1 MPHLVGL
8 LITAIAISAY
18 LSYYYCSKERI
29 MTIST
34 EKHFHAKKRLAT
46 AVFTP
51 ESILI
56 SLTDF
61 RNVYSSTPDLR
72 VKLIRHG
79 VRAVE
84 VKDMVRMMDTAQDK
98 IFKFLRLSTAT
109 INRKASRDEELSA
122 DDSERV
128 VGMSNLIGQ
137 VQTMVEQ
144 SGNAEGFDAAK
155 WVAHW
160 LEEPIPALG
169 GACPANY
176 MDTMEGQKL
185 VSNLL
190 ATMQSGAYA

>member
-1 MPHLVGL
+1 M
-8 LITAIAISAY
+8 SA
-18 LSYYYCSKERI
+18 LSDKRPQ
-29 MTIST
+29 
-34 EKHFHAKKRLAT
+34 AKKALMT
-46 AVFTP
+46 KVFSSKQQP
-51 ESILI
+51 KSDLI

-61 RNVYSSTPDLR
+61 RIVFDSTPAIKVR
-72 VKLIRHG
+72 LIRKG

-84 VKDMVRMMDTAQDK
+84 VKDMVRMMDTSQDK

-109 INRKASRDEELSA
+109 VNRKASRDEELSTE
-122 DDSERV
+122 DSERV

-137 VQTMVEQ
+137 VQAMVEQ
-144 SGNAEGFDAAK
+144 SGNPAGFDAAK

-169 GACPANY
+169 GECPASY

-190 ATMQSGAYA
+190 SMMQSGAYA

>member
-1 MPHLVGL
+1 MTKVF
-8 LITAIAISAY
+8 S
-18 LSYYYCSKERI
+18 SKQQPK
-29 MTIST
+29 SD
-34 EKHFHAKKRLAT
+34 
-46 AVFTP
+46 
-51 ESILI
+51 LI

-61 RNVYSSTPDLR
+61 RIVFDSTPAIKVR
-72 VKLIRHG
+72 LIRKG

-84 VKDMVRMMDTAQDK
+84 VKDMVRMMDTSQDK

-109 INRKASRDEELSA
+109 VNRKASRDEELSTE
-122 DDSERV
+122 DSERV

-137 VQTMVEQ
+137 VQAMVEQ
-144 SGNAEGFDAAK
+144 SGNPAGFDAAK

-169 GACPANY
+169 GECPASY

-190 ATMQSGAYA
+190 SMMQSGAYA

>member
-1 MPHLVGL
+1 
-8 LITAIAISAY
+8 
-18 LSYYYCSKERI
+18 

-34 EKHFHAKKRLAT
+34 QKRPQAKKAHPAT
-46 AVFTP
+46 AFAP
-51 ESILI
+51 KQPAEPSLM

-61 RNVYSSTPDLR
+61 RNVYGSTPALR
-72 VKLIRHG
+72 VRLIRQG

-84 VKDMVRMMDTAQDK
+84 VKDMVRMMDTPQDR

-122 DDSERV
+122 QDSERV
-128 VGMSNLIGQ
+128 LGMSNLIGQ
-137 VQTMVEQ
+137 VQAMVEQ
-144 SGNAEGFDAAK
+144 SGNPEGFDAAK

-169 GACPANY
+169 GECPASY

-185 VSNLL
+185 ISNLL
-190 ATMQSGAYA
+190 SMMQSGAYA

>member
-1 MPHLVGL
+1 
-8 LITAIAISAY
+8 
-18 LSYYYCSKERI
+18 
-29 MTIST
+29 MTT
-34 EKHFHAKKRLAT
+34 LNEKRPQAKKALLPK
-46 AVFTP
+46 VFP
-51 ESILI
+51 SKQQPKSDLI

-61 RNVYSSTPDLR
+61 RIVFDSTPAIKVR
-72 VKLIRHG
+72 LIRKG

-84 VKDMVRMMDTAQDK
+84 VKDMVRMMDTSQDK

-109 INRKASRDEELSA
+109 INRKASRDEELSTE
-122 DDSERV
+122 DSERV

-137 VQTMVEQ
+137 VQAMVEQ
-144 SGNAEGFDAAK
+144 SGNPEGFDAAK

-169 GACPANY
+169 GECPASY

-190 ATMQSGAYA
+190 SIMQSGAYA